1 MQMKALALDFDGV
14 ISDSVAESFVVAL
27 RTLGEL
33 RPETGFTGEADS
45 LFEGGREAVLSHP
58 HYAGF
63 LELMPLG
70 NRAEDFA
77 VLLLI
82 VSAGGCELEQADYDR
97 EREALDPGFL
107 TSFHRLFYEQREMLS
122 ERDRAAWL
130 GLLGPYHDF
139 VRVMRR
145 NSTRVALALATA
157 KDSRSVGILLEHYGI
172 DDLFGPERILDKET
186 GPDKRAH
193 LRVLSERLDLA
204 PEEITFIDDKL
215 NHLESVSQLG
225 VRCGLAAWGYNG
237 ERERRRA
244 RELGHLVCELE
255 RIEEQLFSPDAPRA

>member
-33 RPETGFTGEADS
+33 RPETGFAAEADG
-45 LFEGGREAVLSHP
+45 LFEGGRETVLAHP
-58 HYAGF
+58 HYASF

-82 VSAGGCELEQADYDR
+82 VASGGRELEQADYDR
-97 EREALDPGFL
+97 ERAALDPGFL
-107 TSFHRLFYEQREMLS
+107 TSFHSLFYEQREMLS

-130 GLLGPYHDF
+130 GLLGPYPDF
-139 VRVMRR
+139 VRVLRQ
-145 NSTRVALALATA
+145 NASQVALALATA
-157 KDSRSVGILLEHYGI
+157 KDGRSVGILLEHYGI
-172 DDLFGPERILDKET
+172 DDLFVPERILDKDT
-186 GPDKRAH
+186 GADKRAH
-193 LRVLSERLDLA
+193 LTVLSERLGLA
-204 PEEITFIDDKL
+204 PAEITFVDDKL
-215 NHLESVSQLG
+215 NHLESVSRLG

-244 RELGHLVCELE
+244 RELGHIVCELD
-255 RIEEQLFSPDAPRA
+255 RVEEQLFSPVS